1 MKELLNMTIEDMIK
15 EMCKDGEIT
24 IEDIKDEYEFERSSQ
39 SAHECTG
46 RDVSSFENFVKYVYN
61 EDFKED

>member
-1 MKELLNMTIEDMIK
+1 
-15 EMCKDGEIT
+15 MCKDGEIT
-24 IEDIKDEYEFERSSQ
+24 IDDIKDEYEYERRNQ

-46 RDVSSFENFVKYVYN
+46 RDVSSYENFVKYVYN